1 MANMPS
7 SGPLRASKF
16 KEVFGAGNPVRWS
29 KMYRGGPFVPSQRNN
44 YFPGAYLLRDTRGE
58 TGYIAVNSGNG
69 TYFEYFWGDQNTP
82 VWSGEIGSKPIRLG
96 PNRVWGYGRLDYLGP
111 FGDVDL
117 YEIGRY
123 EYFPPSN
130 TVEQIN
136 TGVPT
141 SGRISFSKLYG
152 AVDS

>member
-1 MANMPS
+1 MASMPS

-29 KMYRGGPFVPSQRNN
+29 QMYRGGPYVPSQRVTRS
-44 YFPGAYLLRDTRGE
+44 PGAYLLRETRGE

-69 TYFEYFWGDQNTP
+69 SYFEYFWGSSSVP
-82 VWSGEIGSKPIRLG
+82 VWSGEIGYKPIRRG
-96 PNRVWGYGRLDYLGP
+96 TDGWGYGRLEYLGP
-111 FGDVDL
+111 FGNVDL

-123 EYFPPSN
+123 EYFPPYD
-130 TVEQIN
+130 TVTQIN